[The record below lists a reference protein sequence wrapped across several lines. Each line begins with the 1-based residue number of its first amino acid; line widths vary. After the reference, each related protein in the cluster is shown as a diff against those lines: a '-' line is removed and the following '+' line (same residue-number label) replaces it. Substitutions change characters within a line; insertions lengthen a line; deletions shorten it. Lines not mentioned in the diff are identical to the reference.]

1 MNSIACIV
9 YRYQCLIASS
19 VLKHVADNFTFANV
33 SHVRK
38 VNVSS
43 KTITLATIRHCR
55 HSLKIIREWR
65 KTQFDY
71 RILGSN
77 SNSIQFLSIQK
88 VEFRKQK
95 FSQTSKWNNWTFIAT
110 ELSTYQCLIPR
121 LTNQSIPI
129 LIYPFSVYEWDSN
142 RIMSVPLLR
151 VQYCASTLEQLFS
164 LLYDIEYFFD
174 RNIMTLLVRYS

>member
-77 SNSIQFLSIQK
+77 SNSIQFLSIRK

-95 FSQTSKWNNWTFIAT
+95 FSQTYKWNNWTFIAT
-110 ELSTYQCLIPR
+110 KLSMLDTETHKSIHSHSNLSVLCLWMGFEQNNEC
-121 LTNQSIPI
+121 TVTTCTI
-129 LIYPFSVYEWDSN
+129 LSFYFRTVVFAVVWYW
-142 RIMSVPLLR
+142 V
-151 VQYCASTLEQLFS
+151 LF
-164 LLYDIEYFFD
+164 
-174 RNIMTLLVRYS
+174 R